1 MPDCRNR
8 AAKVSRKPLPNTA
21 KKLRD
26 VNMVNRRAI
35 DDARGRAHDPANP
48 NQVIAG
54 LMLGFWAHMTDRI
67 PFFPS
72 VDILIE

>member
-1 MPDCRNR
+1 M
-8 AAKVSRKPLPNTA
+8 
-21 KKLRD
+21 
-26 VNMVNRRAI
+26 NMVNRRAI